1 MKICECS
8 SQSFV
13 YTQHKMSAALSADVM
28 KLIHTIRPCVL
39 SCGEK
44 PGHVG
49 QRKTRVKHIVSPHTL
64 TSECKFLPAYWQRK
78 KCAFSRQH
86 PAAIKLQEKSC
97 LLHSMQTWNIGRQQS
112 MRLDADPWIK
122 VQISSWTV
130 QEALRGNNQLWTWP
144 WVFLVNCLMTLSQKL
159 KYTALILGFSGH
171 LHISVQSKV
180 LT

>member
-1 MKICECS
+1 MLARERQESNTLFLLTPSQVSAS
-8 SQSFV
+8 SCQ
-13 YTQHKMSAALSADVM
+13 
-28 KLIHTIRPCVL
+28 
-39 SCGEK
+39 
-44 PGHVG
+44 
-49 QRKTRVKHIVSPHTL
+49 L
-64 TSECKFLPAYWQRK
+64 TGREK

-97 LLHSMQTWNIGRQQS
+97 LLHSMQTWNIGGQQS